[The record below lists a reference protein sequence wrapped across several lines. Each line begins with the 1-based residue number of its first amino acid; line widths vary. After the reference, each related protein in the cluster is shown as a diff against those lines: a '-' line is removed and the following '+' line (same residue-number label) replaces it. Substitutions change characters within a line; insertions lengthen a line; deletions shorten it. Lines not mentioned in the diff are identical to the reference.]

1 MSADILGIIPARG
14 GSKGVLRKNIRP
26 LAGEPLLHYTVE
38 AANMSSMLGRVVVS
52 TEDGEIAGLAKD
64 WGCEVLNRPVEL
76 SQDETPMLPV
86 IQHVLEVLVREEDY
100 RPEITVILQPT
111 APLRRAEHIDGCL
124 HLMMN
129 TGAASVVSVSVV
141 PAHNHPDWQFIINP
155 EGELGTFSGRS
166 LDQILTRRQDL
177 KRTFTRNGA
186 LYAIRTAMF
195 QNSGSLY
202 PEPCVA
208 YVMESED
215 SINIDSE
222 EDFWLAEQYLLR
234 RKGNT

>member
-26 LAGEPLLHYTVE
+26 LAGEPLIYYTVE
-38 AANMSSMLGRVVVS
+38 AANRSSMLDRVVVS
-52 TEDGEIAGLAKD
+52 TEDEEIAGLAKG
-64 WGCEVLNRPVEL
+64 WGCEVQDRPVEL

-86 IQHVLEVLVREEDY
+86 IQHVLEVLVSEEGY

-111 APLRRAEHIDGCL
+111 APLRRAEHIDDSL
-124 HLMMN
+124 HLMMD
-129 TGAASVVSVSVV
+129 TGAASVVGVSAV
-141 PAHNHPDWQFIINP
+141 PAHYHPDWQFILNP
-155 EGELGTFSGRS
+155 QGELRTFSGRA

-177 KRTFTRNGA
+177 QRTFTRNGA

-195 QNSGSLY
+195 QESGSLY

-208 YVMESED
+208 YVMERED

-222 EDFWLAEQYLLR
+222 EDFCLAEQYLLR
-234 RKGNT
+234 RKGNK

>member
-26 LAGEPLLHYTVE
+26 LAGKPLLHYTVE
-38 AANMSSMLGRVVVS
+38 AANLSRTLDRVVVS
-52 TEDGEIAGLAKD
+52 TEDEEIAALAED

-86 IQHVLEVLVREEDY
+86 IQHALEVLVRVENY

-111 APLRRAEHIDGCL
+111 APLRRAEHIDDCL
-124 HLMMN
+124 HLIMS
-129 TGAASVVSVSVV
+129 TGAASAVSVSLV
-141 PAHNHPDWQFIINP
+141 PAHYHPDWQFIIHP
-155 EGELGTFSGRS
+155 EGELGTFSGQA

-177 KRTFTRNGA
+177 ERTFTRNGA
-186 LYAIRTAMF
+186 MYAIRTTEF

-208 YVMESED
+208 YVMDSED

-222 EDFWLAEQYLLR
+222 EDFWLAEQYLLK
-234 RKGNT
+234 RKGKT